1 VETNIIECIF
11 YSMPKEGFRHSE
23 ESKEKQRLAST
34 GRKLSKEARK
44 KISESNRRRKVSD
57 ETRRKQ
63 SRRMKEFYASGGQN
77 LTKGRKHSEET
88 RRKLSKLAK
97 KRLADPTKHPMYGRK
112 HSAESRRRNSEA
124 QKKLH
129 AGGYQSP
136 FKGKKHSASSIKKM
150 RESHKGAKAWNKGKQ
165 HSEETRQKIREA
177 RARQVT
183 TNETKRKM
191 SRSQKKRVSRPEY
204 VSPRQGKKDS
214 AETKKLKSD
223 IVKERYKDKTKH
235 PFYGKKHK
243 RGTRKKMRV
252 ARSTAVFPRID
263 TKIEKILQELCD
275 SAGIKYQKH
284 KSFNLGFQYHQTDLF
299 IEPNI
304 CIEADGVYWHA
315 HPKYYKPDVIIHRA
329 HKNKKQMTAKDVRAR
344 DRKITRTMEKQGL
357 IVLRFWADEIKET
370 PEKCLQ
376 KIKKAI
382 KN

>member
-1 VETNIIECIF
+1 
-11 YSMPKEGFRHSE
+11 MRD
-23 ESKEKQRLAST
+23 
-34 GRKLSKEARK
+34 ARK
-44 KISESNRRRKVSD
+44 RY
-57 ETRRKQ
+57 
-63 SRRMKEFYASGGQN
+63 YA
-77 LTKGRKHSEET
+77 
-88 RRKLSKLAK
+88 
-97 KRLADPTKHPMYGRK
+97 
-112 HSAESRRRNSEA
+112 
-124 QKKLH
+124 
-129 AGGYQSP
+129 AGGSHP
-136 FKGKKHSASSIKKM
+136 TKGKKHSKEA
-150 RESHKGAKAWNKGKQ
+150 R
-165 HSEETRQKIREA
+165 RKIREA
-177 RARQVT
+177 RAHQVIT
-183 TNETKRKM
+183 DDGRRNM
-191 SRSQKKRVSRPEY
+191 SRAQKKRVSRSDY
-204 VSPRQGKKDS
+204 IHPRLGKKDS
-214 AETKKLKSD
+214 EDTRKKKSD
-223 IVKERYKDKTKH
+223 ILKDRYKDQTKH
-235 PFYGKKHK
+235 PMYGKKHK

-315 HPKYYKPDVIIHRA
+315 HPKYYKPGVIIHRA

-344 DRKITRTMEKQGL
+344 DKKITRTMEKQGL

>member
-1 VETNIIECIF
+1 
-11 YSMPKEGFRHSE
+11 MPKEGFRHSE

-77 LTKGRKHSEET
+77 PTKGRKHSEET

-150 RESHKGAKAWNKGKQ
+150 RESHKGATAWNKGGK
-165 HSEETRQKIREA
+165 HSEETKQKIREA
-177 RARQVT
+177 RARQIIT
-183 TNETKRKM
+183 DETKRNM
-191 SRSQKKRVSRPEY
+191 SRAQKKRAARLDY
-204 VSPRQGKKDS
+204 IHPRLGKKDS
-214 AETKKLKSD
+214 EETRKKKSD
-223 IVKERYKDKTKH
+223 IVKERYKDKSKH
-235 PFYGKKHK
+235 PFFGQKHK

-252 ARSTAVFPRID
+252 ARSTTVFPRTD
-263 TKIEKILQELCD
+263 TKIEKILQGLCD

-329 HKNKKQMTAKDVRAR
+329 YKNKSQMTAKDVQAK
-344 DRKITRTMEKQGL
+344 DRKITRAMEKQGL
-357 IVLRFWADEIKET
+357 TVLRFWGDEIKET

>member
-1 VETNIIECIF
+1 
-11 YSMPKEGFRHSE
+11 MK
-23 ESKEKQRLAST
+23 
-34 GRKLSKEARK
+34 GRTPWNKRK
-44 KISESNRRRKVSD
+44 KGR
-57 ETRRKQ
+57 
-63 SRRMKEFYASGGQN
+63 SG
-77 LTKGRKHSEET
+77 K
-88 RRKLSKLAK
+88 
-97 KRLADPTKHPMYGRK
+97 DHPMYGRK
-112 HSAESRRRNSEA
+112 HSEESKRKMSESLRGKPSA
-124 QKKLH
+124 
-129 AGGYQSP
+129 
-136 FKGKKHSASSIKKM
+136 FKGKKHSKSSIKKM
-150 RESHKGAKAWNKGKQ
+150 RESHKGAKAPNKGRKV
-165 HSEETRQKIREA
+165 SDETKEKIRKSLQGRHPTEK
-177 RARQVT
+177 
-183 TNETKRKM
+183 TKENMRKG
-191 SRSQKKRVSRPEY
+191 QKKRVSRPDY
-204 VSPRQGKKDS
+204 VSPRLGKKDS

-223 IVKERYKDKTKH
+223 IVKKRYEDKTKH

-329 HKNKKQMTAKDVRAR
+329 YKNKKQMTAKDVRAR

-357 IVLRFWADEIKET
+357 IVLRFWADEIRET
-370 PEKCLQ
+370 PEKCFQ